1 MPFDPDV
8 AYQAVQTR
16 DARFDGR
23 LFVGVT
29 STGVYCRPICRVRTP
44 RRENCRWFET
54 AAQAEAQNFR
64 PCLKCRPEVAPGPGT
79 AWSVMDASGTLAR
92 QAAERL
98 DALAGE
104 AGDDTAPAIAA
115 LAARLGVTDRHLR
128 RIFVAE
134 HGVTPLQYLQTR
146 RLLLAKQL
154 LTDSRLPV
162 TQVALASGFRSVRRF
177 NAAFAERYRL
187 SPSRL
192 RRDGAPASRGAADAG
207 RVEMTLGWRPPL
219 DAPSLLRF
227 FAQRAIAGIEAVDL
241 ETLTLRRSVPA
252 GVLGAPPGWIEA
264 HFVPERAQLRI
275 ALAPALAGASAR
287 AAHAVR
293 RWFDLDASPDV
304 IDGALRGLHCE
315 AASERLPGAGHG
327 TRLPGE
333 ASATRLP
340 GEGSGTRL
348 PGEASGT
355 RLPGALD
362 GFELALRAVL
372 GQRVTVAAA
381 CTLAR
386 RIALR
391 LGTPVATPWPSI
403 DLAFPTPAV
412 IAAAPPDAIGKL
424 GVMRQQVAAIR
435 AVAAAWS
442 ELLQIVEAPLP
453 LAARAQALV
462 ERLDALPGIGAWTA
476 HYVAMRWLGWPDAFP
491 PGDVAVLNA
500 LGLGRNGAAL
510 REAETMSQA
519 WRPWRAYAVLRLWH
533 TLEQR

>member
-1 MPFDPDV
+1 
-8 AYQAVQTR
+8 
-16 DARFDGR
+16 
-23 LFVGVT
+23 
-29 STGVYCRPICRVRTP
+29 VRTP
-44 RRENCRWFET
+44 RRENCRYFET
-54 AAQAEAQNFR
+54 AAQAEAHDFR

-104 AGDDTAPAIAA
+104 TGDAGAPAIAA
-115 LAARLGVTDRHLR
+115 LAARVGVTDRHLR

-154 LTDSRLPV
+154 LTDSRLSV

-177 NAAFAERYRL
+177 NAAFAARYRL

-192 RRDGAPASRGAADAG
+192 RRDGTPASRGAATAG

-219 DAPSLLRF
+219 DAPALLRF
-227 FAQRAIAGIEAVDL
+227 FARRAIAGIEAVDL
-241 ETLTLRRSVPA
+241 DALTLRRSVPA
-252 GVLGAPPGWIEA
+252 GVLGATPGWIEA
-264 HFVPERAQLRI
+264 RFVPERAQLRI

-287 AAHAVR
+287 AAYTVR

-304 IDGALRGLHCE
+304 IDGALRGLPCDD
-315 AASERLPGAGHG
+315 AGERLPGDG
-327 TRLPGE
+327 
-333 ASATRLP
+333 
-340 GEGSGTRL
+340 
-348 PGEASGT
+348 SGT

-362 GFELALRAVL
+362 GFELAVRAVL

-381 CTLAR
+381 GTLAR

-391 LGTPVATPWPSI
+391 LGTPVATPWPAI
-403 DLAFPTPAV
+403 DLAFPTPVV
-412 IAAAPPDAIGKL
+412 IAAATPDAIGEL
-424 GVMRQQVAAIR
+424 GVMRQQVVAIQ
-435 AVAAAWS
+435 AVAAAWP
-442 ELLQIVEAPLP
+442 ELLQIAEAPLP
-453 LAARAQALV
+453 LAARAAALV

>member
-1 MPFDPDV
+1 
-8 AYQAVQTR
+8 
-16 DARFDGR
+16 
-23 LFVGVT
+23 
-29 STGVYCRPICRVRTP
+29 
-44 RRENCRWFET
+44 
-54 AAQAEAQNFR
+54 
-64 PCLKCRPEVAPGPGT
+64 
-79 AWSVMDASGTLAR
+79 
-92 QAAERL
+92 
-98 DALAGE
+98 
-104 AGDDTAPAIAA
+104 
-115 LAARLGVTDRHLR
+115 VTDRHLR

-177 NAAFAERYRL
+177 NAAFAARYRL

-192 RRDGAPASRGAADAG
+192 RRDGAPASRGTADAG

-219 DAPSLLRF
+219 DAPALLRF

-241 ETLTLRRSVPA
+241 DALTLRRSVPA
-252 GVLGAPPGWIEA
+252 GVLGAAPGWIEA
-264 HFVPERAQLRI
+264 RFVPERAQLRI

-287 AAHAVR
+287 AAHTVR

-315 AASERLPGAGHG
+315 VANERLPGARHG
-327 TRLPGE
+327 TH
-333 ASATRLP
+333 LP
-340 GEGSGTRL
+340 GEG
-348 PGEASGT
+348 SGT

-424 GVMRQQVAAIR
+424 GVMRQQVAAIH
-435 AVAAAWS
+435 ALAAAWP
-442 ELLQIVEAPLP
+442 ELLQIAEAPLP
-453 LAARAQALV
+453 LGARAHALV

-500 LGLGRNGAAL
+500 LGLGRSGAAL